1 MISALLL
8 MAATQGVLLSL
19 ALIVKKTK
27 NRASNIYLSLILIML
42 SLQLF
47 FSWGGRT
54 GFNNQ
59 KDVFPYWIF
68 LSDLIIPPSLWFFL
82 KHNSAINFKFKSKH
96 LLLYVPAAIQV
107 LIEFFYRNV
116 SNSTFYSLITAI
128 VQSKFWYFST
138 QQLPLFAT
146 IAVLIIYSKK
156 IISLRKQ
163 FKNGSNPSVH
173 LHLIKMQVI
182 FLLFCLLVL
191 MWAALVLFD
200 VQLFHLIEIACSAT
214 LFIGGYVA
222 YLRPAFFEVP
232 RLFQAKNPGNSPFQ
246 NYDDELQFSRLTKLF
261 EEKAMFSRA
270 KLTLKELADELK
282 LSPKYVSY
290 LINTYAGSNFNDFVN
305 AYRVQDVLRRINIE
319 KNKTLLGIAMESGFN
334 SKSTFNQAFKQHTGK
349 SPSEFLV

>member
-1 MISALLL
+1 MISVLLL

-19 ALIVKKTK
+19 ALIVKKSK
-27 NRASNIYLSLILIML
+27 NRASNIYLSLILL

-82 KHNSAINFKFKSKH
+82 KHNSAINFKFRSKH
-96 LLLYVPAAIQV
+96 LLLYVPAAIQI
-107 LIEFFYRNV
+107 LLEFFYKGPA
-116 SNSTFYSLITAI
+116 NSTFYSLIKAI

-156 IISLRKQ
+156 IIALSKQ
-163 FKNGSNPSVH
+163 FKGVSNPSVR

-200 VQLFHLIEIACSAT
+200 VQLFHLIEITCTVT

-232 RLFQAKNPGNSPFQ
+232 RLFQAKNPGNSAFQ
-246 NYDDELQFSRLTKLF
+246 NYDDDQQFLRLTKLF
-261 EEKAMFSRA
+261 EDKAIFSRA

-319 KNKTLLGIAMESGFN
+319 KNKTLLGIAMDAGFN